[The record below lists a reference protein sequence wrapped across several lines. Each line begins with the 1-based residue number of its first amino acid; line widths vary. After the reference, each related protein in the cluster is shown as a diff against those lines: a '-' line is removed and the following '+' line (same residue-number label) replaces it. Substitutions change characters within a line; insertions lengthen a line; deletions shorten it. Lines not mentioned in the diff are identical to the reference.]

1 MIEPPVVRHLFE
13 CYGVELEYM
22 IVDRETLDVRPYC
35 DRVIQAASGEITAEI
50 ERGEL
55 NWSNELMAHVI
66 ELKTAGPVGNLAS
79 LAAAFNEDVREIN
92 GMLQPLGARLM
103 PTAMHPWMDPH
114 REARLWEHDYSPVY
128 HAFDRIFDCS
138 GHGWANLQ
146 SSHLNLPFFGDD
158 EFGRL
163 HAAVRLIL
171 PILPALAAASPVIEA
186 RPTAVMDNR
195 LDVYRSNARRVPAV
209 SGRVIPEPVF
219 THEDYETKLLQKIY
233 DDIAPHDPDG
243 ILREEW
249 VNARGAIARF
259 DRHTIE
265 IRLLDVQECP
275 AADVAIAA
283 LIVKVLVALVAE
295 RYAPLETMMDWEI
308 EPLEKIFLAT
318 IREAEQTRIDDA
330 RFLEMF
336 GFPDSGAGAT
346 AGELWRHLAES
357 LLLAENGKRG
367 HLFDPLETILEEGP
381 LARRILKAAGP
392 DPDRARLQS
401 VYRRLCDCLAEGR
414 MFHGRD

>member
-1 MIEPPVVRHLFE
+1 MIEPPVIRHLFE

-35 DRVIQAASGEITAEI
+35 DRVIEAASGEITAEI

-66 ELKTAGPVGNLAS
+66 ELKTAGPVGNLGSLTAS
-79 LAAAFNEDVREIN
+79 FNEDVREIN
-92 GMLQPLGARLM
+92 AMLAPLGARLM

-114 REARLWEHDYSPVY
+114 REAKLWEHEYSPVY

-146 SSHLNLPFFGDD
+146 SSHLNLPFFGDE

-163 HAAVRLIL
+163 HAAIRLVL
-171 PILPALAAASPVIEA
+171 PILPAIAASSPFIEA
-186 RPTAVMDNR
+186 RPTGLMDSR
-195 LDVYRSNARRVPAV
+195 LEVYRGNARRVPSV

-233 DDIAPHDPDG
+233 DEIAPHDPDG

-259 DRHTIE
+259 DRHAIE
-265 IRLLDVQECP
+265 IRVLDVQECP
-275 AADVAIAA
+275 AADVATAA

-295 RYAPLETMMDWEI
+295 RYAGQEAMMRWAIDPLEE
-308 EPLEKIFLAT
+308 IFLST
-318 IREAEQTRIDDA
+318 VREAERARIDD
-330 RFLEMF
+330 RRYLEMF
-336 GFPDSGAGAT
+336 GFPEAESGAT
-346 AGELWRHLAES
+346 AGELWRHLADS
-357 LLLAENGKRG
+357 LLISENGDGG
-367 HLFDPLETILEEGP
+367 HLFDALETILEEGP
-381 LARRILKAAGP
+381 LARRIVKAAGAR
-392 DPDRARLQS
+392 PDRARLQA
-401 VYRRLCDCLAEGR
+401 VYGRLCDCLAEGR
-414 MFHGRD
+414 MFRAAG